1 MSGKNIT
8 IGSGAEAIVLQ
19 LDHEG
24 GIMLLR
30 ISQAEQED
38 EIIVRF
44 DEIDD
49 LIAALQTL
57 RGGAR

>member
-1 MSGKNIT
+1 
-8 IGSGAEAIVLQ
+8 
-19 LDHEG
+19 
-24 GIMLLR
+24 MLLR